1 MKLDEGNNGWMTGW
15 MHEWMDEWMDD
26 GWVEWMNNV
35 NMATASHEP
44 YHRFCVSKLLG
55 SLAAGAGIVLCG
67 GLAAAGATE
76 RGGAADP
83 GAALG
88 GSGMGSVEGTNMLV
102 MVMGSTVT

>member
-44 YHRFCVSKLLG
+44 YHRFCVSKLLAVWQQE
-55 SLAAGAGIVLCG
+55 LASCSVVGWLQ
-67 GLAAAGATE
+67 LE
-76 RGGAADP
+76 Q
-83 GAALG
+83 L
-88 GSGMGSVEGTNMLV
+88 SVEGLLTLGLHWEALAWV
-102 MVMGSTVT
+102 Q